1 LHGDYHRFLWKGI
14 GAMAIQKLS
23 AVLNPEPQ
31 RIPAEEGSGAGV
43 SSWAMAPRSDS
54 LAGKTL
60 YLVNQGF
67 GGSDLF
73 MKELQAWFAEH
84 MPTVK
89 TIVRRKTGFIFRDD
103 TSDLWKEIKEK
114 GDAVIF
120 GVAG

>member
-1 LHGDYHRFLWKGI
+1 
-14 GAMAIQKLS
+14 MANQLLT
-23 AVLNPEPQ
+23 AVLNPEAQ
-31 RIPAEEGSGAGV
+31 RTPASEGSGAGKL
-43 SSWAMAPRSDS
+43 SWSMAPRLNS
-54 LAGKTL
+54 LNGKTV

-73 MKELQAWFAEH
+73 MEQFQAWFAQN

-89 TIVRRKTGFIFRDD
+89 TVVKRKTGFIFRDD
-103 TSDLWKEIKEK
+103 TSDLWKEIKER

>member
-1 LHGDYHRFLWKGI
+1 
-14 GAMAIQKLS
+14 MATQELTV
-23 AVLNPEPQ
+23 ALNPEAQ
-31 RIPAEEGSGAGV
+31 RTPASEGSGAGV
-43 SSWAMAPRSDS
+43 SSWPMAPRLNSMD
-54 LAGKTL
+54 GKTV

-73 MKELQAWFAEH
+73 MKQLEIWFAKN

-89 TIVRRKTGFIFRDD
+89 IVQKRKTGFIFRDD
-103 TSDLWKEIKEK
+103 TSDLWKEIKER

>member
-1 LHGDYHRFLWKGI
+1 
-14 GAMAIQKLS
+14 MATKKLS
-23 AVLNPEPQ
+23 AVLNPEAH
-31 RIPAEEGSGAGV
+31 RTPASKGSGAGNP
-43 SSWAMAPRSDS
+43 SWSMAPRLDS
-54 LAGKTL
+54 LNGKTV

-73 MKELQAWFAEH
+73 MKQFQAWFAEN

-89 TIVRRKTGFIFRDD
+89 TVLKRKTGFIFRDD
-103 TSDLWKEIKEK
+103 TTDLWKEIKEK

>member
-1 LHGDYHRFLWKGI
+1 MSSQTLT
-14 GAMAIQKLS
+14 AI
-23 AVLNPEPQ
+23 LNPEAQ
-31 RIPAEEGSGAGV
+31 RTPLNDETASRV
-43 SSWAMAPRSDS
+43 TSWDMAPRLDS
-54 LAGKTL
+54 LNGKTV

-73 MKELQAWFAEH
+73 MKQFQAWFAQN

-89 TIVRRKTGFIFRDD
+89 TVLRRKTGFIFRDD
-103 TSDLWKEIKEK
+103 TKDLWEEIKEK

>member
-1 LHGDYHRFLWKGI
+1 
-14 GAMAIQKLS
+14 MASQTLT
-23 AVLNPEPQ
+23 AVLNPEAQ
-31 RIPAEEGSGAGV
+31 RTPLKDETASGV
-43 SSWAMAPRSDS
+43 SSWDMAPRLDS
-54 LAGKTL
+54 LNGKTV

-73 MKELQAWFAEH
+73 MKQFQAWFAQN

-89 TIVRRKTGFIFRDD
+89 TILRRKTGFIFRDD
-103 TSDLWKEIKEK
+103 TKDLWEEIKEK